1 MCEETMKKVVIL
13 SVLFLFIALTGSAW
27 AGSTGEQKGLE
38 KQAFFM
44 KSGQD
49 LVDLCSVAEDHP
61 LYDKATA
68 FCYGYM
74 TGAMNFY
81 GAIAQSPKMP
91 KVICSAEEIPRSQM
105 VAVFLDWAKTNK
117 KHLSEAPIDALVR
130 SAVAKWPCEKK

>member
-1 MCEETMKKVVIL
+1 MKKTVIL
-13 SVLFLFIALTGSAW
+13 SILFLSFTL
-27 AGSTGEQKGLE
+27 AGSVWAAGTSEQEGLE

-44 KSGQD
+44 KTGQD

-61 LYDKATA
+61 LYDKAVA

-91 KVICSAEEIPRSQM
+91 KVICSKEEIPRSQM
-105 VAVFLDWAKTNK
+105 VTVFLDWAKSNK
-117 KHLSEAPIDALVR
+117 VHLSEAPIDALVR